1 MMTGTQKT
9 TILEMRAEG
18 ITYKTIAEQMGMS
31 LGSMKMFVSR
41 HNRTDDRRCEQCGK
55 LLPKGVLCAA
65 KGILEKVPL
74 QRQLADRGQHLFLL
88 LLQVFLLP
96 FRLDRLLLQ
105 ILKHHA
111 GFLQKRRPP
120 YADQIRI
127 DIVFLG
133 YPTEFLLPLENL
145 QYDLGLEFRCVM
157 LVRSCAEIIC
167 TECAG

>member
-65 KGILEKVPL
+65 KVILEKVPL
-74 QRQLADRGQHLFLL
+74 QRQLADRGQHLFL
-88 LLQVFLLP
+88 
-96 FRLDRLLLQ
+96 LLLQ

-133 YPTEFLLPLENL
+133 YLTEFLLPLENL